1 MFPVNQNNIIEENEE
16 IKFDLIDTD
25 IEIPFNYLTYILNS
39 TSYITPEILFD
50 GFKVV
55 LPFYQ
60 DVQLK
65 PLFELAFDQDVNI
78 NSQNKDNGCTFLHY
92 SVEDVKVLY
101 DNIPQFLLEK
111 GADPNIQNKDG
122 NTPLHILI
130 NRDFFSSKEI
140 YVAKLLIQYGAD
152 IELKNLLGWTPIQC
166 FIQAGNIKLKALLQ
180 LVKACKDNDFSKLD
194 ITTKDIKEFLDWQI
208 SITPENSKFF

>member
-1 MFPVNQNNIIEENEE
+1 M
-16 IKFDLIDTD
+16 
-25 IEIPFNYLTYILNS
+25 
-39 TSYITPEILFD
+39 
-50 GFKVV
+50 
-55 LPFYQ
+55 
-60 DVQLK
+60 
-65 PLFELAFDQDVNI
+65 
-78 NSQNKDNGCTFLHY
+78 
-92 SVEDVKVLY
+92 
-101 DNIPQFLLEK
+101 
-111 GADPNIQNKDG
+111 
-122 NTPLHILI
+122 
-130 NRDFFSSKEI
+130 

>member
-130 NRDFFSSKEI
+130 NRDFF
-140 YVAKLLIQYGAD
+140 
-152 IELKNLLGWTPIQC
+152 
-166 FIQAGNIKLKALLQ
+166 
-180 LVKACKDNDFSKLD
+180 
-194 ITTKDIKEFLDWQI
+194 
-208 SITPENSKFF
+208 FF